1 MRTVNHGDRW
11 RRAVERFD
19 DLGIDAL
26 LVTRQVNAR
35 YLTGF
40 TGSNGQVLVAPEDG
54 VFFTD
59 SRYLEQSRREVPDLP
74 ADVAGGEFH
83 RRVGDA
89 CRDRGLRRVGFEAAG
104 VTYGGWRRLQAED
117 GIEWVPVEDLLERLR
132 WIKDAEELHRIEEA
146 QRITDEA
153 FDRITGKLVEGI
165 TERQAA
171 LELDVAMRQL
181 GAERLG
187 FDPIVGFGESAAEPH
202 HRPGDRPLRAGDVV
216 KMDFGCVVDGYLSD
230 MTRTVAFGDPGDRIR
245 EIHDVVLK
253 AHLAGIEAVRE
264 GVTGGTADE
273 AARKVVRDAGFGD
286 RFGHGLGHGVGLE
299 IHEGPSLRRDGEDV
313 LPAGTVVTVEPGVY
327 VPGLGGVRI
336 EDMVAVEASRCRPL
350 PRSPKELLIL

>member
-1 MRTVNHGDRW
+1 MRTVNHDERW
-11 RRAVERFD
+11 RRAADRFD

-26 LVTRQVNAR
+26 LVTRQMNVR

-59 SRYLEQSRREVPDLP
+59 SRYREQSRREVPDLP
-74 ADVAGGEFH
+74 ADVASGGFH

-104 VTYGGWRRLQAED
+104 LTYGGWRRLDAEED
-117 GIEWVPVEDLLERLR
+117 IQWVPVEDVVERLR
-132 WIKDAEELHRIEEA
+132 WSKDPDEVRLIEEA
-146 QRITDEA
+146 QRITDDA

-165 TERQAA
+165 TEREAA
-171 LELDVAMRQL
+171 FELDVALRQL
-181 GAERLG
+181 GAERAG
-187 FDPIVGFGESAAEPH
+187 FDSIVAFGESAAEPH
-202 HRPGDRPLRAGDVV
+202 HGPGDRPLRQGDVV
-216 KMDFGCVVDGYLSD
+216 KMDFGAVVDGYHSD
-230 MTRTVAFGDPGDRIR
+230 MTRTVALGDPGDRIR
-245 EIHDVVLK
+245 EIHDVVLR

-273 AARKVVRDAGFGD
+273 AAREVVRDAGFGD

-313 LPAGTVVTVEPGVY
+313 LLTGAVVTVEPGVY
-327 VPGLGGVRI
+327 VPGLGGARI
-336 EDMVAVEASRCRPL
+336 EDTVAVEASGCRPL